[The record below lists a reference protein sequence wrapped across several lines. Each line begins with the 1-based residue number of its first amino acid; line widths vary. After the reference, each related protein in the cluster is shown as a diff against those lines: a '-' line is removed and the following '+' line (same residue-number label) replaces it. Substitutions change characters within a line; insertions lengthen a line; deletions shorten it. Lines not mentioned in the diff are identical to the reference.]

1 MTTLHYYVWILA
13 TLLLGTRVS
22 ARKVLQQEQGGVGVT
37 ALDLAGKDL
46 ADFVSSA
53 IVKSERAL
61 AKQKGLLAQFSGE
74 GTAYS
79 APVKDATGFACSRRE
94 IPEKAKRNF
103 VAINNNQWK
112 YVCLLYTLFYACN
125 GYGNP
130 SMHGS
135 LLRTYLTN
143 YPSS

>member
-1 MTTLHYYVWILA
+1 MITTLYYVWILA
-13 TLLLGTRVS
+13 TLLLGTRVT
-22 ARKVLQQEQGGVGVT
+22 ARKVLQQQRSGVGVT

-112 YVCLLYTLFYACN
+112 YVCLLYPLCYACM
-125 GYGNP
+125 
-130 SMHGS
+130 SMGIHPCMGHCYV
-135 LLRTYLTN
+135 RI
-143 YPSS
+143 

>member
-1 MTTLHYYVWILA
+1 MNLYIVTIICILA
-13 TLLLGTRVS
+13 TLLLGSGSAVN
-22 ARKVLQQEQGGVGVT
+22 ARKVLQQQGVGIT

-53 IVKSERAL
+53 VVKAERVS
-61 AKQKGLLAQFSGE
+61 AKKKGLLAQFSGE

-79 APVKDATGFACSRRE
+79 EPVKDATGFACSRRE

-112 YVCLLYTLFYACN
+112 YVIILYT
-125 GYGNP
+125 
-130 SMHGS
+130 SMHACK
-135 LLRTYLTN
+135 Y
-143 YPSS
+143 YPNSNNK